1 MKIVSGDTEM
11 DQFQQRFFIIVTTM
25 TVLASVASWIV
36 VALTFVAAVAAFILL
51 TGTKLLLKP

>member
-25 TVLASVASWIV
+25 TVLAIAVCWIA
-36 VALTFVAAVAAFILL
+36 VALTFVAAVAAFVLL
-51 TGTKLLLKP
+51 TGSKLLLKP

>member
-1 MKIVSGDTEM
+1 MKIVTGDTEM
-11 DQFQQRFFIIVTTM
+11 DQFQQRFFTIVMTM

-36 VALTFVAAVAAFILL
+36 VALTFVAAVAAFVLL